1 MESLPVNL
9 GIRSDGQV
17 TWNGS
22 PIDQKTMAAY
32 FDNAAQTDFIITAGA
47 TTPYGKVAAV
57 ISELQKR
64 HIERI
69 MCVVPD

>member
-1 MESLPVNL
+1 M
-9 GIRSDGQV
+9 
-17 TWNGS
+17 T
-22 PIDQKTMAAY
+22 AY
-32 FDNAAQTDFIITAGA
+32 FDNAAQTDIKPDFIITAGA
-47 TTPYGKVAAV
+47 TTPYGKVASV